1 LNFQPMKANTIQH
14 KYNTIE
20 QATEEQVFNPFDPK
34 HNDGDD
40 DGDDDGDGGFDG
52 AMEDLAL
59 LWLDDEN
66 SVASFSTTG
75 TNSSKSKVQAR
86 LERYYEDQKSIPSKE
101 SYNAKLEAAHQRRE
115 KLLSSVT
122 QDKAGFCY
130 SVKMDKVAQKIQTAE
145 SKIVALS
152 QKLSEKM
159 NAATERRKK
168 HVDGSIRGKA
178 VSTNVKVEKAKGK
191 QAEKDAKVSA
201 LQKTLEQKL
210 LLALERKESIVAAK
224 VAKAAGDVSVSS
236 HRGKTALEKKD
247 LLMLKIRKKSER
259 RMDTASKRRKQL
271 RALEK
276 RKKEVMMM
284 RREMTKSMTADE
296 KIESMQKDLSKRM
309 SSAQERKQMFIQ
321 AKRAKAA
328 EYGSS
333 ISDRGEEMSKERES
347 SEVQQKTK
355 LEEKLEAAMQRK
367 AELQAK
373 SDKKKEIAEAR
384 RQRARELGRQRK
396 LERAN
401 ISNWED
407 ESLSPSAGADGE
419 IDELQDVDIDVD
431 VDINGWQDKM
441 EEDELG
447 EMQGTGST
455 AGGSYEEKRLQAKQ
469 QLMNEIQLANE
480 AKRDEFIRVTKEM
493 KTSKKPRAVHQRE
506 PSMASSIQSFGSID
520 NNEQLSFDE
529 CDVSISGLSKVRF
542 SYLLK
547 KLKTTCS
554 LGVVIFYVCILF
566 EIV

>member
-1 LNFQPMKANTIQH
+1 
-14 KYNTIE
+14 
-20 QATEEQVFNPFDPK
+20 
-34 HNDGDD
+34 
-40 DGDDDGDGGFDG
+40 
-52 AMEDLAL
+52 
-59 LWLDDEN
+59 
-66 SVASFSTTG
+66 
-75 TNSSKSKVQAR
+75 
-86 LERYYEDQKSIPSKE
+86 
-101 SYNAKLEAAHQRRE
+101 
-115 KLLSSVT
+115 
-122 QDKAGFCY
+122 
-130 SVKMDKVAQKIQTAE
+130 
-145 SKIVALS
+145 
-152 QKLSEKM
+152 
-159 NAATERRKK
+159 
-168 HVDGSIRGKA
+168 
-178 VSTNVKVEKAKGK
+178 
-191 QAEKDAKVSA
+191 
-201 LQKTLEQKL
+201 
-210 LLALERKESIVAAK
+210 
-224 VAKAAGDVSVSS
+224 
-236 HRGKTALEKKD
+236 
-247 LLMLKIRKKSER
+247 
-259 RMDTASKRRKQL
+259 
-271 RALEK
+271 
-276 RKKEVMMM
+276 M

-407 ESLSPSAGADGE
+407 ESLTADGE

-480 AKRDEFIRVTKEM
+480 AKRDEFIRITKEM
-493 KTSKKPRAVHQRE
+493 KTSKKPRAVHQHQRE
-506 PSMASSIQSFGSID
+506 PSMASSIQSIGSID
-520 NNEQLSFDE
+520 TNEQLSFDE
-529 CDVSISGLSKVRF
+529 CDVSISGLSKVHEEQTNVDRRKAQTALALT
-542 SYLLK
+542 SRK
-547 KLKTTCS
+547 QGSDEGPCS
-554 LGVVIFYVCILF
+554 
-566 EIV
+566 

>member
-1 LNFQPMKANTIQH
+1 
-14 KYNTIE
+14 
-20 QATEEQVFNPFDPK
+20 
-34 HNDGDD
+34 
-40 DGDDDGDGGFDG
+40 
-52 AMEDLAL
+52 
-59 LWLDDEN
+59 
-66 SVASFSTTG
+66 
-75 TNSSKSKVQAR
+75 
-86 LERYYEDQKSIPSKE
+86 
-101 SYNAKLEAAHQRRE
+101 
-115 KLLSSVT
+115 
-122 QDKAGFCY
+122 
-130 SVKMDKVAQKIQTAE
+130 
-145 SKIVALS
+145 
-152 QKLSEKM
+152 
-159 NAATERRKK
+159 
-168 HVDGSIRGKA
+168 
-178 VSTNVKVEKAKGK
+178 
-191 QAEKDAKVSA
+191 
-201 LQKTLEQKL
+201 
-210 LLALERKESIVAAK
+210 
-224 VAKAAGDVSVSS
+224 
-236 HRGKTALEKKD
+236 
-247 LLMLKIRKKSER
+247 MLKIRKKSER

-407 ESLSPSAGADGE
+407 ESLSPPAGADGE
-419 IDELQDVDIDVD
+419 IDELQDVDIDID
-431 VDINGWQDKM
+431 GWQDKM

-447 EMQGTGST
+447 GKQGTDST
-455 AGGSYEEKRLQAKQ
+455 AGGSYEEKRLQAKP

-480 AKRDEFIRVTKEM
+480 AKRDEFIRITKEM
-493 KTSKKPRAVHQRE
+493 KTSKKPRAVRQRE
-506 PSMASSIQSFGSID
+506 SSMASSIQSFGSID
-520 NNEQLSFDE
+520 TNEQLSFDE
-529 CDVSISGLSKVRF
+529 CDVSMSRLSKVYEEQTNVDRRKAQTALALT
-542 SYLLK
+542 SRK
-547 KLKTTCS
+547 QGSDEGPCS
-554 LGVVIFYVCILF
+554 
-566 EIV
+566 

>member
-1 LNFQPMKANTIQH
+1 
-14 KYNTIE
+14 
-20 QATEEQVFNPFDPK
+20 
-34 HNDGDD
+34 
-40 DGDDDGDGGFDG
+40 
-52 AMEDLAL
+52 
-59 LWLDDEN
+59 
-66 SVASFSTTG
+66 
-75 TNSSKSKVQAR
+75 
-86 LERYYEDQKSIPSKE
+86 
-101 SYNAKLEAAHQRRE
+101 
-115 KLLSSVT
+115 
-122 QDKAGFCY
+122 
-130 SVKMDKVAQKIQTAE
+130 
-145 SKIVALS
+145 
-152 QKLSEKM
+152 
-159 NAATERRKK
+159 
-168 HVDGSIRGKA
+168 
-178 VSTNVKVEKAKGK
+178 
-191 QAEKDAKVSA
+191 
-201 LQKTLEQKL
+201 
-210 LLALERKESIVAAK
+210 
-224 VAKAAGDVSVSS
+224 
-236 HRGKTALEKKD
+236 
-247 LLMLKIRKKSER
+247 
-259 RMDTASKRRKQL
+259 
-271 RALEK
+271 
-276 RKKEVMMM
+276 
-284 RREMTKSMTADE
+284 
-296 KIESMQKDLSKRM
+296 
-309 SSAQERKQMFIQ
+309 MFIQ

-419 IDELQDVDIDVD
+419 IDELQDVDIDID
-431 VDINGWQDKM
+431 GWQDKM

-480 AKRDEFIRVTKEM
+480 AKRDEFIRITKEM

-529 CDVSISGLSKVRF
+529 CDVSISGLSKVHEEQTNVDRRKAQTALALAELDIKL
-542 SYLLK
+542 SEIQLMQSILLAEEAS
-547 KLKTTCS
+547 LSGMNEFKTTDQS
-554 LGVVIFYVCILF
+554 VDDLSKAKGAEQLMQKRRSNERKNMLKNRAKHFFAMTMTQAKVPKQKAGKTIEQVRLNLEKRERIYRSNGRPSTAPSASVIC
-566 EIV
+566 